1 MSPRLQVVSLV
12 VLALLI
18 AGSDFGRRLYVG
30 RNASLHTVTTE
41 VPVALRGGETLA
53 QMQTTMHAWFPVLKD
68 PTEQPNGPPDPQSW
82 QFALVGMFTNRDALS
97 GVIAA
102 WLPGSLTA
110 EYQHVVAGDTVH
122 DWKVSGLSA
131 RAATLVYAA
140 ETRELGLFKSGQSH
154 PPGAAL
160 AVTEGP
166 VVEAAAGKRRHQRG
180 DRPEREQQT
189 PPKRERPA
197 RGEGK
202 GKGEGRQRGGGVG
215 KGNLGRDPGAQGA
228 QPRGGRAK

>member
-102 WLPGSLTA
+102 WLPGNLTA
-110 EYQHVVAGDTVH
+110 EYQHVVVGDTVH

-154 PPGAAL
+154 PPGAA
-160 AVTEGP
+160 AAEGT
-166 VVEAAAGKRRHQRG
+166 VVETAAGKRRHQRG
-180 DRPEREQQT
+180 DWPEREQQA

-202 GKGEGRQRGGGVG
+202 QRGGVG
-215 KGNLGRDPGAQGA
+215 KGNLGRGSGAKGAGSRGGGAQ
-228 QPRGGRAK
+228 

>member
-12 VLALLI
+12 VLALLL

-41 VPVALRGGETLA
+41 VPVALRGGQTLA
-53 QMQTTMHAWFPVLKD
+53 QMQTTMHAWFPVLKG
-68 PTEQPNGPPDPQSW
+68 PTEQLNGPPDPQSW
-82 QFALVGMFTNRDALS
+82 QFALVGMFTNREALS
-97 GVIAA
+97 GVVAA

-122 DWKVSGLSA
+122 DWKVSVLSA

-140 ETRELGLFKSGQSH
+140 DTRELGLFKPGQSH

-160 AVTEGP
+160 AVVESPILQTTGP
-166 VVEAAAGKRRHQRG
+166 KHRREQA
-180 DRPEREQQT
+180 DRPQREVPFRQ
-189 PPKRERPA
+189 ERPR

-202 GKGEGRQRGGGVG
+202 QRGDAAR
-215 KGNLGRDPGAQGA
+215 GNLGRGPGAKGA
-228 QPRGGRAK
+228 GSRGGRAQ

>member
-12 VLALLI
+12 VLALLL

-53 QMQTTMHAWFPVLKD
+53 QMQTTMHAWFPVLKG
-68 PTEQPNGPPDPQSW
+68 PTEQLTGPPDPQSW
-82 QFALVGMFTNRDALS
+82 QFALVGMFMNRDAFS

-102 WLPGSLTA
+102 WLPGNLTA

-140 ETRELGLFKSGQSH
+140 ETRELGLFKIGQSH

-160 AVTEGP
+160 P
-166 VVEAAAGKRRHQRG
+166 VVESPIVSTTGPKHRREQA
-180 DRPEREQQT
+180 DRPRREAPSRQ
-189 PPKRERPA
+189 ERPG

-202 GKGEGRQRGGGVG
+202 QRDGVG
-215 KGNLGRDPGAQGA
+215 KGNLGRGQGA
-228 QPRGGRAK
+228 NGAGPRGGRAK

>member
-140 ETRELGLFKSGQSH
+140 ETRELGLFKSGQLH
-154 PPGAAL
+154 PPR
-160 AVTEGP
+160 VTP
-166 VVEAAAGKRRHQRG
+166 IVVDELPANAAASKRR
-180 DRPEREQQT
+180 RPRAEREDDST
-189 PPKRERPA
+189 MPVRPA
-197 RGEGK
+197 PGRAKGPRRGT
-202 GKGEGRQRGGGVG
+202 GR
-215 KGNLGRDPGAQGA
+215 GNLGRG
-228 QPRGGRAK
+228 

>member
-12 VLALLI
+12 VLALLL
-18 AGSDFGRRLYVG
+18 AGGDFGRRLYVG

-41 VPVALRGGETLA
+41 VPVALRGGQTLA

-82 QFALVGMFTNRDALS
+82 QFALVGMFTNRDAFS

-102 WLPGSLTA
+102 WLPGNLTA
-110 EYQHVVAGDTVH
+110 EYQHVVVGDTVH

-140 ETRELGLFKSGQSH
+140 DTRELGLFKSGQSH
-154 PPGAAL
+154 PPGAA
-160 AVTEGP
+160 AAEGP
-166 VVEAAAGKRRHQRG
+166 VVETAAGKRRHQRG
-180 DRPEREQQT
+180 DRPEREQQA

-202 GKGEGRQRGGGVG
+202 QRGGVG
-215 KGNLGRDPGAQGA
+215 KGNLGRGSGAKGA
-228 QPRGGRAK
+228 GSRGGRAQ